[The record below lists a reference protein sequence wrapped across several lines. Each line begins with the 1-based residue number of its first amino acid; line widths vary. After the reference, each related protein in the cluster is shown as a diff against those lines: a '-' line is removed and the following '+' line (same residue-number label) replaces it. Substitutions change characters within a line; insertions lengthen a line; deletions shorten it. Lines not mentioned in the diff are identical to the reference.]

1 MSQRDDYIDQL
12 DQIQKDRE
20 RMKNRKTNC
29 VSDLAHHPM
38 YSKDQQKDFRHT
50 QNANKS
56 IQTDTDKLTSMNKDS
71 TSNII
76 I

>member
-20 RMKNRKTNC
+20 RMKNRKTIC

-38 YSKDQQKDFRHT
+38 YSKDQQKDVRRT
-50 QNANKS
+50 QNTTKS
-56 IQTDTDKLTSMNKDS
+56 IPTDTDKLSSMNKDS
-71 TSNII
+71 NSNLII
-76 I
+76 